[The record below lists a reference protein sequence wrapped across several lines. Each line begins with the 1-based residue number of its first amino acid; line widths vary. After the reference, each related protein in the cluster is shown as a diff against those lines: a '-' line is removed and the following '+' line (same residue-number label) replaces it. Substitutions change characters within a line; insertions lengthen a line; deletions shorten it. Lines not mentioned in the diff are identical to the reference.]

1 MFCRLFRRGSTGT
14 LQARAAAAIVLAAL
28 AVLVAGGSSSVAWA
42 GGFGIS
48 ATLPAPEVRERE
60 KDAVLVLTAAGCH
73 GPGATISATA
83 EGLVNGQRRSINL
96 ALTPL
101 SAPATGE
108 KNAPDFPRY
117 AVKRQ
122 WPAEGTWVLA
132 LNATAAPR
140 TFNGKTFRAQCHAL
154 LPLGLRGSLE
164 NLPTYGATAGVTG
177 DAWQQALRVQYEN
190 GSPAQH
196 AKALNALL
204 AKTAKAPVVTAAAS
218 NANRAA
224 P

>member
-1 MFCRLFRRGSTGT
+1 MFRRLDHRNPGA
-14 LQARAAAAIVLAAL
+14 LHARAAALVCAAL
-28 AVLVAGGSSSVAWA
+28 AVLVLGGSSVARA

-48 ATLPAPEVRERE
+48 AALPSPDVRERD

-73 GPGATISATA
+73 GPGATIFATA
-83 EGLVNGQRRSINL
+83 EGLVNGQRRSIKL

-101 SAPATGE
+101 HAPATAD
-108 KNAPDFPRY
+108 KNTPDFPRY
-117 AVKRQ
+117 IVKRQ

-140 TFNGKTFRAQCHAL
+140 TFNGKTMSVQSHAL
-154 LPLGLRGSLE
+154 LPLGLGGSLE
-164 NLPTYGATAGVTG
+164 NLPTYKTTPGVTAE
-177 DAWQQALRVQYEN
+177 AWKQTLRVQYVS

-204 AKTAKAPVVTAAAS
+204 AKTAKAPLVTAAA
-218 NANRAA
+218 